1 MWKKNLLFLHK
12 IIEKYL
18 SYKIFT
24 LGVLS
29 KNEKN
34 VLYALTVY
42 PDKSNIELCRKTGM
56 KYPTFV
62 STKKR
67 LMKKKYFRTINVPL
81 LQNLGCELL
90 AVIYSDF
97 NPSVTAETRTR
108 KTRKTIEVFDE
119 LFLSVGETQNGFSFS
134 FSKNYSDIARIND
147 IRIRVYTEMKILG
160 NERPKEV
167 IFPFSISRIY
177 RFFDYAGLL
186 KKNFRIRS
194 KDKKQKNDFFPTG
207 KKVVLTKNEKIIYS
221 ELISYPEANDKE
233 LEERLGI
240 SRHTI
245 SNARKKF
252 KENNLIKK
260 INIPN
265 LSKLG
270 YTILVFSHLLLHQKK
285 GVDKKLAS
293 NPSKI
298 FFASRGPEKITLS
311 VYKNYENFR
320 RDSANTMKYL
330 RKNNLLI
337 SEPVIRPHSIGA
349 MIVIKDMVFAPITR
363 KILGLKG

>member
-1 MWKKNLLFLHK
+1 M
-12 IIEKYL
+12 
-18 SYKIFT
+18 
-24 LGVLS
+24 LS

-34 VLYALTVY
+34 VLCALTSY
-42 PDKSNIELCRKTGM
+42 PDESNIELCRKTKM

-62 STKKR
+62 STKNR
-67 LMKKKYFRTINVPL
+67 LTKEKYFRTVNVPL

-134 FSKNYSDIARIND
+134 FSKNYSEIAKIND
-147 IRIRVYTEMKILG
+147 IRIRVYTEMGVLG
-160 NERPKEV
+160 NEKPTEV
-167 IFPFSISRIY
+167 IFPFSVSRIH
-177 RFFDYAGLL
+177 RFFDFSGLL
-186 KKNFRIRS
+186 KKDFKIKSNNE
-194 KDKKQKNDFFPTG
+194 KQNQDFFQIDKRTS
-207 KKVVLTKNEKIIYS
+207 LTRNEKSVYS
-221 ELISYPEANDKE
+221 ELIKDPEANDKN
-233 LEERLGI
+233 LEEKLAI

-260 INIPN
+260 INLPN
-265 LSKLG
+265 LPKLG

-285 GVDKKLAS
+285 GVNEKLAS

-298 FFASRGPEKITLS
+298 FFASRESEKIILS
-311 VYKNYENFR
+311 VYKNYEDFR

-330 RKNNLLI
+330 KKNNLLI

-349 MIVIKDMVFAPITR
+349 MIVIKDMVFGPITK
-363 KILGLKG
+363 KILGLKE